1 MSTKDKIYEL
11 PQLLEKVK
19 EWKAEGKRIV
29 FTNGC
34 FDIMHLG
41 HVDYLEKARAEGDIL
56 IVGLNS
62 DISTRNIKGPK
73 RPIVDENSRSR
84 TLAAM
89 EFVDAVVL
97 FDEDTPYNL
106 IKSILPDVLIKGKD
120 YQIENIVGADIVIQN
135 NGNIITIDLVE
146 GYSTTKIFD
155 KIRKIK

>member
-1 MSTKDKIYEL
+1 MPTKDKIYEL

-19 EWKAEGKRIV
+19 EWKSAGKRIV

-41 HVDYLEKARAEGDIL
+41 HVDYLEKAKAEGDIL

-62 DISTRNIKGPK
+62 DLSTRNIKGPE

-106 IKSILPDVLIKGKD
+106 IKNILPDVLIKGKD

-146 GYSTTKIFD
+146 GYSTTKIFE

>member
-1 MSTKDKIYEL
+1 MATKDKIYNTSEL
-11 PQLLEKVK
+11 LQKIK
-19 EWKAEGKRIV
+19 EWKAANKRIV

-41 HVDYLEKARAEGDIL
+41 HVDYLEKAKGEGDVL

-62 DISTRNIKGPK
+62 DLSTTNIKGPN
-73 RPIVDENSRSR
+73 RPIVDEHSRSR

-106 IKSILPDVLIKGKD
+106 IKNIMPDILIKGKD
-120 YQIENIVGADIVIQN
+120 YNVENIIGSDIVLKN
-135 NGNIITIDLVE
+135 NGDIITIDLVE

>member
-1 MSTKDKIYEL
+1 MPTRDKIYDL
-11 PQLLEKVK
+11 PDLLKKVK

-41 HVDYLEKARAEGDIL
+41 HVDYLEKAKAEGDIL

-62 DISTRNIKGPK
+62 DLSTRNIKGPE
-73 RPIVDENSRSR
+73 RPVVDENSRSR

-106 IKSILPDVLIKGKD
+106 ISKIIPDVLIKGKD
-120 YQIENIVGADIVIQN
+120 YKVENIVGADVVIQN
-135 NGNIITIDLVE
+135 NGSIITIDLVE
-146 GYSTTKIFD
+146 GYSTTRIFD
-155 KIRKIK
+155 KIRKIH

>member
-1 MSTKDKIYEL
+1 MLTKDKIYEL
-11 PQLLEKVK
+11 PKLLEKVK
-19 EWKAEGKRIV
+19 KWKAEGKRIV

-41 HVDYLEKARAEGDIL
+41 HVDYLEKAKAEGDIL

-62 DISTRNIKGPK
+62 DLSTRNIKGPE

-97 FDEDTPYNL
+97 FDEDTPFNL
-106 IKSILPDVLIKGKD
+106 IKNILPDILIKGKD
-120 YQIENIVGADIVIQN
+120 YQIENIVGADVVMQN
-135 NGNIITIDLVE
+135 NGSIITIDLVE

-155 KIRKIK
+155 KIRKIH

>member
-1 MSTKDKIYEL
+1 MPTKDKIYKL
-11 PQLLEKVK
+11 PDLLEKVK
-19 EWKAEGKRIV
+19 EWKAGGKRIV

-41 HVDYLEKARAEGDIL
+41 HVDYLEKAKAEGDIL

-62 DISTRNIKGPK
+62 DLSTRNIKGPE

-97 FDEDTPYNL
+97 FDEDTPFNL
-106 IKSILPDVLIKGKD
+106 INKILPDILIKGKD
-120 YQIENIVGADIVIQN
+120 YKVENIVGADVVIQN
-135 NGNIITIDLVE
+135 NGKIITIDLVE
-146 GYSTTKIFD
+146 GYSTTRIFE
-155 KIRKIK
+155 KIRKIH

>member
-1 MSTKDKIYEL
+1 MATKDKIYEL
-11 PQLLEKVK
+11 STLLEKIK
-19 EWKAEGKRIV
+19 EWRATGKRIV

-41 HVDYLEKARAEGDIL
+41 HVDYLEKSKAEGDIL

-62 DISTRNIKGPK
+62 DLSTRKIKGPE
-73 RPIVDENSRSR
+73 RPIVDEHSRSR

-89 EFVDAVVL
+89 EFVDAVIL

-106 IKSILPDVLIKGKD
+106 IVKLLPDILIKGKD
-120 YQIENIVGADIVIQN
+120 YKIENIVGADIVMKN
-135 NGNIITIDLVE
+135 NGRIITIDLVD

-155 KIRKIK
+155 KIKKIN